1 VNECSISAP
10 SYSCYLESNIA
21 ANVLIACMTMS
32 TIQLKGVLVL
42 ALLLAGIAPGAG
54 AEVSASAS
62 GIDVATMERA
72 RILKATAAALILPP
86 ITITKHRAKLSEGG
100 AHDFYSN
107 GDYWW
112 PNPNTTNGLPYV
124 QRDGQSNPDNFFA
137 HRRCVV
143 ELRDAV
149 AALGA
154 AYKITKEDHYAAK
167 AAELLRV
174 FFVDP
179 QTRMNPSLNYAQAIP
194 GITPGRGIG
203 IIDTL
208 HLIEVPMAV
217 NELAKSKAFPAE
229 VLAGVKQWFRD
240 YSDWMIT
247 SKNGQD
253 EANTKNNHAVA
264 YWLQIACFAQLTG
277 DEAKLAECRR
287 RFREVFLPQQMAE
300 DGSFPQELRRT
311 KPYAYSIFQLD
322 NLTALAQI
330 AATPQDDL
338 WNFALA
344 DGRSLKKAMAFL
356 YPYLADKTSWPRPP
370 DVQAW
375 DGWPA
380 RQPSLLFAGLAFRD
394 AKYLELWRQL
404 PPDPTDAEVK
414 RNIAITQPL
423 LWLK

>member
-1 VNECSISAP
+1 MTTPIVQ
-10 SYSCYLESNIA
+10 LRFVF
-21 ANVLIACMTMS
+21 VL
-32 TIQLKGVLVL
+32 GF
-42 ALLLAGIAPGAG
+42 LLAGIAPGTCAETG
-54 AEVSASAS
+54 AVSSV
-62 GIDVATMERA
+62 DVAAIDRT
-72 RILKATAAALILPP
+72 RILKAANAALTLQP
-86 ITITKHRAKLSEGG
+86 ITITKFRAKLSEGG
-100 AHDFYSN
+100 DHDFYSN

-154 AYKITKEDHYAAK
+154 AYKITKEDRYAAK
-167 AAELLRV
+167 AAELVRV
-174 FFVDP
+174 FLVDP
-179 QTRMNPSLNYAQAIP
+179 QTRMNPSLKYAQAIP
-194 GITPGRGIG
+194 GVSPGHGIG

-208 HLIEVPMAV
+208 HLAEVPLAV
-217 NELAKSKAFPAE
+217 RAMEKSPAFPPE

-240 YSDWMIT
+240 YTEWMTT
-247 SKNGQD
+247 SKNGQE

-264 YWLQIACFAQLTG
+264 FWLQVAAFSQLTR
-277 DEAKLAECRR
+277 DETQLAECRK
-287 RFREVFLPQQMAE
+287 RFKEVFIAKQMTN

-322 NLTALAQI
+322 NLASLAQLLSRSEES
-330 AATPQDDL
+330 L
-338 WNFALA
+338 WLYTLP
-344 DGRSLKKAMAFL
+344 DGRGMRAAMAFL
-356 YPYLADKTSWPRPP
+356 YPYLADKSKWPRPP

-375 DGWPA
+375 EGWPA
-380 RQPSLLFAGLAFRD
+380 RQPCLLFAGLAFGE
-394 AKYLELWRQL
+394 AKYLDLWKKL

-423 LWLK
+423 LWLD

>member
-1 VNECSISAP
+1 MFPNFRSSSLRHSFCRW
-10 SYSCYLESNIA
+10 L
-21 ANVLIACMTMS
+21 
-32 TIQLKGVLVL
+32 LV
-42 ALLLAGIAPGAG
+42 AGILAEAGTLPGPAADKLATSSGLDVRAVERGRILQAAG
-54 AEVSASAS
+54 A
-62 GIDVATMERA
+62 
-72 RILKATAAALILPP
+72 ALQQEP
-86 ITITKHRAKLSEGG
+86 ITITKFRAKLSEGG
-100 AHDFYSN
+100 PHDFYSN

-124 QRDGQSNPDNFFA
+124 QRDGQSNPNNFTA
-137 HRRCVV
+137 HRKCVL

-154 AYKITKEDHYAAK
+154 AYKITKEDHYATK
-167 AAELLRV
+167 AAELVRV
-174 FFVDP
+174 FFIDP

-208 HLIEVPMAV
+208 HLIEVPLAV
-217 NELAKSKAFPAE
+217 QELAKSKAFPAE
-229 VLAGVKQWFRD
+229 VVAGVKQWFRD

-264 YWLQIACFAQLTG
+264 FWLQIACFAQLTG
-277 DEAKLAECRR
+277 DEAKLAESRR
-287 RFREVFLPQQMAE
+287 RFREVFLPQQMAA

-330 AATPQDDL
+330 ASTPMDDL
-338 WNFALA
+338 WRFELV

-356 YPYLADKTSWPRPP
+356 YPYLADKSSWPRPP

-380 RQPSLLFAGLAFRD
+380 RQPSLLFAGLAMRET
-394 AKYLELWRQL
+394 KYLELWRRL
-404 PPDPTDAEVK
+404 APDPTDAEVK

-423 LWLK
+423 LWLN

>member
-1 VNECSISAP
+1 
-10 SYSCYLESNIA
+10 
-21 ANVLIACMTMS
+21 MS
-32 TIQLKGVLVL
+32 QLKFGFVLG
-42 ALLLAGIAPGAG
+42 LLLAGIAPRTG
-54 AEVSASAS
+54 AEISALAV
-62 GIDVATMERA
+62 GIDVATIDRA
-72 RILKATAAALILPP
+72 RILKAANAALSLQP
-86 ITITKHRAKLSEGG
+86 ITITKYRAKLSEGG
-100 AHDFYSN
+100 PHDFYSN

-124 QRDGQSNPDNFFA
+124 QRDGQSNPGNFTA
-137 HRRCVV
+137 HRKCVL

-154 AYKITKEDHYAAK
+154 AYRITREDRYAAK
-167 AAELLRV
+167 AAELVRV
-174 FFVDP
+174 FFLDP
-179 QTRMNPSLNYAQAIP
+179 ATRMNPSLNYAQAIP

-208 HLIEVPMAV
+208 HLIEVPLAV
-217 NELAKSKAFPAE
+217 NELAKSKAFPPE

-264 YWLQIACFAQLTG
+264 YWLQIASFARLTG

-287 RFREVFLPQQMAE
+287 RFKEVFVAVQMTN

-330 AATPQDDL
+330 AATPEDDL
-338 WNFALA
+338 WQFTLP
-344 DGRSLKKAMAFL
+344 DGRSLKKAMEFL
-356 YPYLADKTSWPRPP
+356 YPYLADKSTWPRPP

-380 RQPSLLFAGLAFRD
+380 RQPSLLFAGLAYREP
-394 AKYLELWRQL
+394 KYLELWRRL
-404 PPDPTDAEVK
+404 APDPTDAEVK